1 MSKYQIIRWN
11 VVTDC
16 NGIQRP
22 MLYFKPDLSIIL
34 QMQNNNNYLYLDID
48 QCGLYSGNMIPAL
61 IDTASQQ
68 PNYRPNFFEACH
80 LFCATLLET
89 PWYGFPNLNQS
100 GQFSV
105 YTGVII
111 PTCWRA
117 NGNCPGTLPH
127 PSDPPSPPPSRHS
140 GDDPSRHSGDD
151 PSRHS
156 GDDPSRHSGDDPS
169 RHSGDECSSED
180 IKTGKCKCMNMNK
193 NSKLDCISGGTTVSD
208 ANACKAPTGGDA
220 VYFKDGIAVGEE
232 ENCYTCDAVP
242 SIISG
247 EDYKCKWN
255 PVEDFEHQVVQN
267 KNKISTL
274 TPQQPLEK
282 KTSPGCSK
290 KPVDI
295 IPGVPENTQIV
306 DYSSS
311 PVNYA
316 SIQVSN
322 STEEKANAIL
332 AAEAKAA
339 DVNKMADLENSTLSN
354 VREAQKITNS
364 TPETAENIMYPK
376 FNPRDPIPTEL
387 DIGPRAKYVEAYA
400 NSGKTSNSLIIGLS
414 VLVGLL
420 FVFIIILQLSK
431 NN

>member
-22 MLYFKPDLSIIL
+22 MIYFKPDLSIIL
-34 QMQNNNNYLYLDID
+34 QMQNNDNYLYLDID

-100 GQFSV
+100 SQFSV

-117 NGNCPGTLPH
+117 NGNCPGMLPH
-127 PSDPPSPPPSRHS
+127 PSHDPSH
-140 GDDPSRHSGDD
+140 DPSRHSGDD
-151 PSRHS
+151 PSH
-156 GDDPSRHSGDDPS
+156 DPSHDPS

-180 IKTGKCKCMNMNK
+180 IKSGKCKCMNMSK
-193 NSKLDCISGGTTVSD
+193 NSKLECISSGTTVSN
-208 ANACKAPTGGDA
+208 ANACKASKDGDA
-220 VYFKDGIAVGEE
+220 VYFKDGITAKGED
-232 ENCYTCDAVP
+232 NCYTCNAVP

-255 PVEDFEHQVVQN
+255 PVEDFEQLDVQN

-295 IPGVPENTQIV
+295 IPGVPENTEIV
-306 DYSSS
+306 DYSSA

-316 SIQVSN
+316 STQVSDA
-322 STEEKANAIL
+322 TEEKAHAIL
-332 AAEAKAA
+332 AAEVKATG
-339 DVNKMADLENSTLSN
+339 VNKMADLENSTMSN
-354 VREAQKITNS
+354 IIDAQELTNS
-364 TPETAENIMYPK
+364 TPETAENTMYPK
-376 FNPRDPIPTEL
+376 FDPRDPIPTEL
-387 DIGPRAKYVEAYA
+387 DIGPRAKYVEAYT
-400 NSGKTSNSLIIGLS
+400 NSGETSNSLIIGLS